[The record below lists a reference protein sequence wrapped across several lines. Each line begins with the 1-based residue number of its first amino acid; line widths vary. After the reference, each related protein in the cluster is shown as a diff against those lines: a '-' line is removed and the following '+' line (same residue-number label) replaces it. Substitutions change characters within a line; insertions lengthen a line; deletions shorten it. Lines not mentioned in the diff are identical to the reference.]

1 MRFARL
7 DVVDRY
13 WRRQLTALPFRARRS
28 SRNRPGRLGRRF
40 SEDPV
45 PILLVEGGDS
55 MHRNVFRSV
64 ILIECFE
71 QRFAPDLETMCAPAR
86 CRDANATP

>member
-7 DVVDRY
+7 DVVDRD
-13 WRRQLTALPFRARRS
+13 WRRRLPGPPFRAAQS
-28 SRNRPGRLGRRF
+28 SRNGPVRAGQCF
-40 SEDPV
+40 SEDPL
-45 PILLVEGGDS
+45 PLLLVKSGDA

-71 QRFAPDLETMCAPAR
+71 QRFATDLETMCAQVR
-86 CRDANATP
+86 C